1 MEQEYVVRFEKRE
14 DCYYDT
20 ETGLEWSLVSHG
32 PMPFDESLCK
42 SFYNGWRLPT
52 IQELLSIFDY
62 SKIGTATDLPGM
74 KLSYYWANEE
84 FIKDKNCAWGVYFYT
99 GSVEFGIKTIR
110 HYIRCVRGRPLQ
122 YDTCRS
128 I

>member
-1 MEQEYVVRFEKRE
+1 MMKLKVDEIGDRFEKRE

-20 ETGLEWSLVSHG
+20 ETGLEWSLETQG
-32 PMPFDESLCK
+32 PMPFESPCK
-42 SFYNGWRLPT
+42 SCYNGWRLPT

-62 SKIGTATDLPGM
+62 SRLSTDLPGM
-74 KLSYYWANEE
+74 KMSHYWSSDIYAY
-84 FIKDKNCAWGVYFYT
+84 DSNCVWGVYFYNGAVDYGT
-99 GSVEFGIKTIR
+99 NTLH

-122 YDTCRS
+122 YHY